1 VPVITVSSYDLI
13 TPLQRHLHAD
23 DHRFLAD
30 VEVAEAA
37 NCAHSV
43 ELTRLFL
50 ETPDQKHVAQGSQ
63 LLFSREFREGFG
75 PVSLFLGWFFGD
87 AFLEDCHGV
96 SGLGERLVL
105 SLAQLKPP

>member
-1 VPVITVSSYDLI
+1 VITVSSYDLV
-13 TPLQRHLHAD
+13 TLLQRHLHAD
-23 DHRFLAD
+23 DHRLLAD

-37 NCAHSV
+37 DRTHSI

-50 ETPDQKHVAQGSQ
+50 ETADQKHVAQGSQ
-63 LLFSREFREGFG
+63 FLFPREFRGGVG